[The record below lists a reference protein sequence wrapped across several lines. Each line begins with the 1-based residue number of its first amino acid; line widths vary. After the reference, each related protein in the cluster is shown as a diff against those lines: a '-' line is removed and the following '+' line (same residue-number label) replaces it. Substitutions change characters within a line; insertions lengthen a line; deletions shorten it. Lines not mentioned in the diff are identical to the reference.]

1 MLQYALY
8 ALPALLGVLFLTLIL
23 LNRPELGIALL
34 LVATPVMTGL
44 LELVLGDTP
53 IKTLLTHLFFGA
65 IFLAY
70 LFKKRR
76 ITGWFNPVLFG
87 SILLGIW
94 LAIGVTYSPESSYS
108 VSKTQRY
115 FMENVYLTLPAV
127 VFYKNTWRVER
138 FLKYV
143 VWLGWLLCIYSG
155 VWVLMGN
162 LGNERLAPGSY
173 EVIPFGRT
181 MAFTIL
187 AAVALYYLKRQ
198 KRTYQPV
205 LLLYLVVAF
214 PVLIAAMTRGALLS
228 LLVSI
233 FALTLL
239 FGSARY
245 ILNRMVR
252 FAFFAGL
259 LVVFLILVTP
269 SLPDFARVRL
279 IPGSDGWGSIGLR
292 QTQLE
297 RAATLFQQSP
307 LVGRGTGSFKVGE
320 DEAFTYPHNIFA
332 ELLSEN
338 GLIGF
343 ALFTAVLLIGFGAGI
358 QVLRMRPGPH
368 VSIAEWK
375 YQRSCA
381 VIMLAC
387 TILYFSNAQTSFDI
401 SGNSGLWFF
410 LAACYILR
418 LNARKMARATAVS
431 PKLAP
436 MPTPTQAAVTP

>member
-1 MLQYALY
+1 MLEYALF
-8 ALPALLGVLFLTLIL
+8 ALPALLGVVFLTLIL
-23 LNRPELGIALL
+23 LKRPELGIALL
-34 LVATPVMTGL
+34 LVGMPAITGL
-44 LELVLGDTP
+44 LELVVGNAP
-53 IKTLLTHLFFGA
+53 VKTLMAHLFFGA
-65 IFLAY
+65 IFLAF
-70 LFKKRR
+70 LVKKRR
-76 ITGWFNPVLFG
+76 LTGWFNPVLFG
-87 SILLGIW
+87 SIVLGIW
-94 LAIGVTYSPESSYS
+94 LAIGITYSPESSYS
-108 VSKTQRY
+108 LSKTQRY

-127 VFYKNTWRVER
+127 IFYKNTWRVER

-143 VWLGWLLCIYSG
+143 VWLGWLLCFYSG
-155 VWVLMGN
+155 IWVLMGN

-173 EVIPFGRT
+173 EVIPLGRII
-181 MAFTIL
+181 ALTIL

-198 KRTYQPV
+198 KGIHQPAWF
-205 LLLYLVVAF
+205 LYLIVAF
-214 PVLIAAMTRGALLS
+214 PVLIAAVTRGALLS
-228 LLVSI
+228 LLLSI

-245 ILNRMVR
+245 ILNWMTR
-252 FAFFAGL
+252 FIFITGL

-269 SLPDFARVRL
+269 RLPDFARVRL

-343 ALFTAVLLIGFGAGI
+343 ALFTAVLLMGFGGGV

-368 VSIAEWK
+368 VPGAEWK

-381 VIMLAC
+381 AIMLAC
-387 TILYFSNAQTSFDI
+387 ALLYFSNAQTSFDI
-401 SGNSGLWFF
+401 AGNSGLWFF

-418 LNARKMARATAVS
+418 LNARKMARPTAASAKPRPVQ
-431 PKLAP
+431 PHTEVAVAP
-436 MPTPTQAAVTP
+436 